1 MKTSLFR
8 LLAILLALMPIGVVA
23 QTNIQSAFDAIIKCP
38 DAQITERHT
47 LDKDPVT
54 LMKTGQADI
63 YRFVLPAGKAKLI
76 KNVVSA
82 FEKDSQTAY
91 SYSRGKATKN
101 QPPIQLAVGDAT
113 ASGVNIIEPD
123 CEYIYALFLP
133 SQSEDPDG
141 KYRYA
146 YAVTYKEDDGEIT
159 GRLVVTYATTLKYR
173 QQAEMQR
180 QNDVLRNFSN
190 GAYVIQAPA
199 EPWFDTLMSYF
210 QAMSSANSQT
220 RIALASKAYKVI
232 RDTSDYPEVTK
243 ADKDAVREI
252 LKAMI
257 SDKKYSET
265 VLNRLLN
272 QCLTEI
278 K

>member
-101 QPPIQLAVGDAT
+101 QPP
-113 ASGVNIIEPD
+113 
-123 CEYIYALFLP
+123 
-133 SQSEDPDG
+133 
-141 KYRYA
+141 
-146 YAVTYKEDDGEIT
+146 
-159 GRLVVTYATTLKYR
+159 
-173 QQAEMQR
+173 
-180 QNDVLRNFSN
+180 
-190 GAYVIQAPA
+190 
-199 EPWFDTLMSYF
+199 
-210 QAMSSANSQT
+210 SSW
-220 RIALASKAYKVI
+220 
-232 RDTSDYPEVTK
+232 P
-243 ADKDAVREI
+243 
-252 LKAMI
+252 
-257 SDKKYSET
+257 SET
-265 VLNRLLN
+265 PLPRA
-272 QCLTEI
+272 
-278 K
+278 